1 MRKSLLSALLAL
13 LTLSV
18 SITTEAATQRT
29 TSYAEMTGHD
39 SQHHKKH
46 HKKDKHHR
54 PPHSYQHR
62 PKGVLIHHGHT
73 QYIYSNGRYYCE
85 RGGAYKAV
93 RPARGVR
100 VPSLPKGYAII
111 KNKNGKIRYSYRGV
125 LYKKSPYKGRMMFK
139 VVGFM

>member
-18 SITTEAATQRT
+18 SITTEAAILKT
-29 TSYAEMTGHD
+29 TSYSEMTGHD

-46 HKKDKHHR
+46 HKKDKHHHR
-54 PPHSYQHR
+54 HHHHRHR

-73 QYIYSNGRYYCE
+73 QYIFSDGRYYCE
-85 RGGAYKAV
+85 RGGVYKAV
-93 RPARGVR
+93 RPAIGVMISTLPRGYVT
-100 VPSLPKGYAII
+100 V
-111 KNKNGKIRYSYRGV
+111 KNKRGRIRYSYRGV